1 MAEQIAPGRAEQ
13 PRGNAGGPQAARIG
27 SRLDYGRFS
36 TWLVHAFDEIGVETM
51 RSKRLTVRGV
61 LTDLSLAAL
70 SSVVTVLGTVAFSA
84 MIFSGHLVKVVP
96 LAFVAFLA
104 GTALSG
110 LIIGLFSRFY
120 CNLSG
125 AQDESAAILAAF
137 ASGLAGMGVID
148 EGAAISTMFIVIVLS
163 TASFG
168 LVLLLLGILKW
179 GKYTQLIPYPVVG
192 GFLAGVGMLM
202 LSATIKFLSGVTVTM
217 DSLPQFLSWEMT
229 LRWLPSLIAASLL
242 YWGMNRIR
250 SVLLLPIGLVCVLV
264 LFYTVAG
271 ALSFSLASLQE
282 RGFVF
287 TSIPE
292 GDGVFDGIKWLSI
305 TRIDWSVVL
314 EARDEIGALILVCTI
329 GASLATTA
337 LEIGAEIE
345 LESNHELQAHG
356 LANLVSALVGGIP
369 AFTLAGPSLTYLRLG
384 ASSRLMPILRALF
397 TVALGVAGLSLLG
410 FVPKIVVGTLLIL
423 FSFGLVDEWLIQARH
438 RLSLTDYVFVL
449 IIAGIIELAGFLPG
463 VGAGIL
469 IAAADFLIQYSKL
482 NVIKAELSGRDYRS
496 DVERPLSAE
505 NILREAGGRV
515 ITFEIQGFI
524 FFGTAI
530 RLLERIRASVE
541 ASTQKIDYVILGFA
555 NVDGLDAAAHFALRK
570 LHNFAKAENI
580 CLLLSGLT
588 RENAKALQAANVL
601 DNNQS
606 LHFANTAMAFEYVEN
621 HLLKP
626 FDSGNEA
633 ISAENALVAILG
645 DQGKAIVLLSYFT
658 FHDVRAGGQVFHE
671 GDDADSSIL
680 LVRGNLSAH
689 LDLGGGQSVR
699 LRKFLPGTLVGE
711 MAFYTGRKRSA
722 SLVADTDATIG
733 VISGESILRLNRD
746 QPAVAAEFHQMT
758 ARLMANRIIAM
769 NATLR
774 TLLTGLTIPKMLGR
788 TGEAIE

>member
-1 MAEQIAPGRAEQ
+1 
-13 PRGNAGGPQAARIG
+13 
-27 SRLDYGRFS
+27 
-36 TWLVHAFDEIGVETM
+36 M
-51 RSKRLTVRGV
+51 RRKRLTAKRV

-70 SSVVTVLGTVAFSA
+70 SSVVTVLGTVAFAA
-84 MIFSGHLVKVVP
+84 MIFSGHLANIVP

-110 LIIGLFSRFY
+110 LIVGCLSGFY

-125 AQDESAAILAAF
+125 AQDESAAILAVF
-137 ASGLAGMGVID
+137 ASGLASMGVIND
-148 EGAAISTMFIVIVLS
+148 EAAISTMFTVIVLA
-163 TASFG
+163 TWSFG
-168 LVLLLLGILKW
+168 LVLLLLGISKW

-192 GFLAGVGMLM
+192 GFLAGVGLLM
-202 LSATIKFLSGVTVTM
+202 LSATIHFLSGVTLTM

-229 LRWLPSLIAASLL
+229 LRWLPSLIAAGLL
-242 YWGMNRIR
+242 YWGINRIR
-250 SVLLLPIGLVCVLV
+250 SAMLLPIGLICILV
-264 LFYTVAG
+264 LFYAVAG
-271 ALSFSLASLQE
+271 AWSFSLESLRE
-282 RGFVF
+282 SGFVF

-292 GDGVFDGIKWLSI
+292 RGAFDAIKWLSI

-337 LEIGAEIE
+337 LEIGAGIE
-345 LESNHELQAHG
+345 LDSNHELRAHG
-356 LANLVSALVGGIP
+356 LANLASAVVGGIP

-397 TVALGVAGLSLLG
+397 TLALGLAGLALLG

-423 FSFGLVDEWLIQARH
+423 FSFGLVHEWLIRARY
-438 RLSLTDYVFVL
+438 RLSVTDYVFVL
-449 IIAGIIELAGFLPG
+449 IIAGIIELAGFIPG
-463 VGAGIL
+463 VGVGIL

-496 DVERPLSAE
+496 DVERPLRAE

-530 RLLERIRASVE
+530 RLLERIRVRVGASEQRV
-541 ASTQKIDYVILGFA
+541 DYVILGFA

-570 LHNFAKAENI
+570 LHNYANMENI
-580 CLLLSGLT
+580 CLLFSGLT

-601 DNNQS
+601 DENQS
-606 LHFANTAMAFEYVEN
+606 RCFANTAMAIEYVEN
-621 HLLKP
+621 QLLKP
-626 FDSGNEA
+626 FAADEDA
-633 ISAENALVAILG
+633 ISAEEALVALVG
-645 DQGKAIVLLSYFT
+645 ERDKAVVLLPFFT
-658 FHDVRAGGQVFHE
+658 FHDVQAGDQVFRQ
-671 GDDADSSIL
+671 GDDSHSSIL

-711 MAFYTGRKRSA
+711 MAFYAGRKRSA
-722 SLVADTDATIG
+722 SLVADTDAAIG
-733 VISGESILRLNRD
+733 VISGESILRLNRE

-769 NATLR
+769 NAMLR
-774 TLLTGLTIPKMLGR
+774 TLLTGLTIPMMLGR
-788 TGEAIE
+788 VEGVE

>member
-1 MAEQIAPGRAEQ
+1 MQR
-13 PRGNAGGPQAARIG
+13 
-27 SRLDYGRFS
+27 
-36 TWLVHAFDEIGVETM
+36 
-51 RSKRLTVRGV
+51 KRLTAQRV

-70 SSVVTVLGTVAFSA
+70 SSVVTVLGTVAFAA
-84 MIFSGHLVKVVP
+84 MIFSGHLTDIVP

-110 LIIGLFSRFY
+110 LIVGCLSGFY

-137 ASGLAGMGVID
+137 ASGLASMGMIND
-148 EGAAISTMFIVIVLS
+148 EAAILTMFTVIVIA
-163 TASFG
+163 TWSFG
-168 LVLLLLGILKW
+168 LVLLLLGISKW

-192 GFLAGVGMLM
+192 GFLAGVGLLM
-202 LSATIKFLSGVTVTM
+202 LSATIHFLSGVTLTM

-229 LRWLPSLIAASLL
+229 LRWLPSLIAAGLL
-242 YWGMNRIR
+242 YWGINRIR
-250 SVLLLPIGLVCVLV
+250 SAMLLPIGLICILV
-264 LFYTVAG
+264 LFYAVAG
-271 ALSFSLASLQE
+271 AWSFSLESLRE
-282 RGFVF
+282 SGFVF

-292 GDGVFDGIKWLSI
+292 RGAFDAIKWLSI

-337 LEIGAEIE
+337 LEIGAGIE
-345 LESNHELQAHG
+345 LDSNHELRAHG
-356 LANLVSALVGGIP
+356 LANLASAVVGGIP

-397 TVALGVAGLSLLG
+397 TLALGLAGLALLG

-423 FSFGLVDEWLIQARH
+423 FSFGLVHEWLIRARY
-438 RLSLTDYVFVL
+438 RLSATDYVFVL
-449 IIAGIIELAGFLPG
+449 IIAGIIELAGFIPG
-463 VGAGIL
+463 VGVGIL

-496 DVERPLSAE
+496 DVERPLRAE

-530 RLLERIRASVE
+530 RLLERIRVRVGASE
-541 ASTQKIDYVILGFA
+541 QKVGYVILGFA

-570 LHNFAKAENI
+570 LHNYANMENI
-580 CLLLSGLT
+580 CLLFSGLT

-601 DNNQS
+601 DENQS
-606 LHFANTAMAFEYVEN
+606 LCFANTAMAIEYVEN
-621 HLLKP
+621 QLLKP
-626 FDSGNEA
+626 FAADEDA
-633 ISAENALVAILG
+633 LSAEEALVAIVG
-645 DQGKAIVLLSYFT
+645 ERDKAVALLRYFT
-658 FHDVRAGGQVFHE
+658 FHDVQAGDQVFRQ
-671 GDDADSSIL
+671 GDDSDSSIL

-711 MAFYTGRKRSA
+711 MAFYAGRKRSA
-722 SLVADTDATIG
+722 SLVADTDAAIG
-733 VISGESILRLNRD
+733 VISGESILRLNRE

-769 NATLR
+769 NAMLR
-774 TLLTGLTIPKMLGR
+774 TLLTGLTIPMMLGR
-788 TGEAIE
+788 AGEGIE